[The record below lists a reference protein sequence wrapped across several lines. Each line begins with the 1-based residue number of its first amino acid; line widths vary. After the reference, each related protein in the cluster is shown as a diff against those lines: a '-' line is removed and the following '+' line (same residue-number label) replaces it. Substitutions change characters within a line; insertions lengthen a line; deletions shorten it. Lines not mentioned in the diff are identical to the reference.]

1 MSSKTL
7 SALLLLAALFG
18 CTQERRHGKLTASA
32 SRAGGGLRGPPP
44 KQRPEVTANPIDED
58 DPGIVVADDLKEKAT
73 QQISETNLESQLDEL
88 EKEIGK
94 SE

>member
-1 MSSKTL
+1 MSTKTL
-7 SALLLLAALFG
+7 SALLLVAALFG
-18 CTQERRHGKLTASA
+18 CTKKDATESSPPAPAAPSGTSATTAEA
-32 SRAGGGLRGPPP
+32 TAEVPP
-44 KQRPEVTANPIDED
+44 NPVDED

-73 QQISETNLESQLDEL
+73 QQISETNLESQLDDL